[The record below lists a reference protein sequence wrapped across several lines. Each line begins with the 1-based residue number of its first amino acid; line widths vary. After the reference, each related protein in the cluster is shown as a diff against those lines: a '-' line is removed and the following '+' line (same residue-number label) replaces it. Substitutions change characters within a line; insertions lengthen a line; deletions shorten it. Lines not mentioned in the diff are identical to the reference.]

1 MKADKILLFTAFVFL
16 MVLSEYAILYS
27 DQPVSGHPVRSPI
40 PGPLN
45 ITASSPPQPVLV
57 DNSTRQT
64 PAVRDIPVVQP
75 DCTPLP
81 LIKTLKDSRLWFT
94 LTVPENWN
102 ATTAWEGG
110 YDTWTGLYFYTNLG
124 VEEKVEGQNSSA
136 LRINSSKIFIMTHTI
151 TKNQDQ
157 DYRNY
162 YRDNWKPKP
171 VESIEKFNGI
181 TFNRFES
188 KGEGTA
194 VAYVSNKASA
204 NERGLATVIRFYVA
218 PSECLDQMEKIVH
231 SFRYMSSR
239 EINTGSAPGI
249 EVSIPVI

>member
-27 DQPVSGHPVRSPI
+27 GHPVSGQLVRSPI
-40 PGPLN
+40 IEPLN
-45 ITASSPPQPVLV
+45 ITPSSPPQMVRT
-57 DNSTRQT
+57 DNSTRDT
-64 PAVRDIPVVQP
+64 PAVRDTPVVQP
-75 DCTPLP
+75 DCAQLP
-81 LIKTLKDSRLWFT
+81 LTKTLKDSRLWFSVN
-94 LTVPENWN
+94 VPETWN
-102 ATTAWEGG
+102 GTSEWEGG

-124 VEEKVEGQNSSA
+124 VEERVNGQNSSA
-136 LRINSSKIFIMTHTI
+136 LRINSSKIFIMTYTI
-151 TKNQDQ
+151 TRNQDQ

-162 YRDNWKPKP
+162 YRDNWKPEP

-194 VAYVSNKASA
+194 VAYVSKKASA
-204 NERGLATVIRFYVA
+204 NERGLATVIRFYIS
-218 PSECLDQMEKIVH
+218 PLECQDQIEMIVH
-231 SFRYMSSR
+231 SFRYLSAR

>member
-27 DQPVSGHPVRSPI
+27 DQPVSGQPVRSPI
-40 PGPLN
+40 PGPMN
-45 ITASSPPQPVLV
+45 STASSPPQLVLV
-57 DNSTRQT
+57 DDSPRQT
-64 PAVRDIPVVQP
+64 PAVRDTPAVKP
-75 DCTPLP
+75 DCTPLS
-81 LIKTLKDSRLWFT
+81 LTRTLKDSRLWFT

-102 ATTAWEGG
+102 ATTTWEGG
-110 YDTWTGLYFYTNLG
+110 YGTWTGLYFYTNLG
-124 VEEKVEGQNSSA
+124 VEEKINGQNSSA

-162 YRDNWKPKP
+162 YRDNWKPEP

-188 KGEGTA
+188 KGVGTA

-218 PSECLDQMEKIVH
+218 PPECLDQMEKIVH
-231 SFRYMSSR
+231 SFRYLSAR
-239 EINTGSAPGI
+239 EINTGWLL
-249 EVSIPVI
+249 VSKYQYR

>member
-27 DQPVSGHPVRSPI
+27 DQPVSGQPVRSPI
-40 PGPLN
+40 PGPMN
-45 ITASSPPQPVLV
+45 STASSPPQLVLV
-57 DNSTRQT
+57 DDSTRQT
-64 PAVRDIPVVQP
+64 PAVRDTPVVQP

-81 LIKTLKDSRLWFT
+81 LTKTLKDSRLWFT

-110 YDTWTGLYFYTNLG
+110 YGTWTGLYFYTNLG
-124 VEEKVEGQNSSA
+124 VEERVDGQNSSA

-162 YRDNWKPKP
+162 YRDNWKPEP

-194 VAYVSNKASA
+194 VAYVSNKATA

-218 PSECLDQMEKIVH
+218 PRECLDQMEKIVH
-231 SFRYMSSR
+231 SFRYLSAR
-239 EINTGSAPGI
+239 EITLGSAPGI

>member
-27 DQPVSGHPVRSPI
+27 DQPVSGYPVRSPTQE
-40 PGPLN
+40 PLN
-45 ITASSPPQPVLV
+45 STASSPPQPVLV
-57 DNSTRQT
+57 DDSPRQT
-64 PAVRDIPVVQP
+64 PAVRNTLVVQP
-75 DCTPLP
+75 VCTPLT
-81 LIKTLKDSRLWFT
+81 LTKTLKDSRLWFSVN
-94 LTVPENWN
+94 VPETWN
-102 ATTAWEGG
+102 ATSEWEGG

-124 VEEKVEGQNSSA
+124 VEERVNVQNSST
-136 LRINSSKIFIMTHTI
+136 LRINSSKIFIMTYTI

-162 YRDNWKPKP
+162 YRDNWKPEP

-218 PSECLDQMEKIVH
+218 PPECLDQMEKIVH
-231 SFRYMSSR
+231 SFRYLSVR
-239 EINTGSAPGI
+239 EITLGSAPGI